1 MGKPTKH
8 EGFWTDFRKFFGRG
22 LAILLP
28 SVLTLWILWQLFVFV
43 YQNVGAPI
51 NRGIRTAVIEIL
63 PLFVDEDAGGV
74 MPEWWSPTDAQVG
87 NYLETRRREGHRVP
101 LAPIAGGEGSEEYA
115 VATTEARELLLRR
128 GFRVSPIA
136 GGEGSEEYAV
146 ATTQAR
152 ELLRRRGFRDWWN
165 AHWYLEAA
173 GLFAAILLIYLAG
186 LILGNLLGRKLYS
199 KLEKVLVRMP
209 GFKQIFPHVKQVVDL
224 IAGDRAV
231 AFKSAVIVEYPR
243 KGMWTVGFVTGT
255 SLQSVRDEARSD
267 CVSVFIPSTPAPF
280 TGFTINVRQE
290 DAIELPITIDQAIRF
305 IITGGVLNID
315 DATRPAVGA
324 IEAPGLPEA
333 EPETPQ

>member
-51 NRGIRTAVIEIL
+51 NQGIRTAVIEVL
-63 PLFVDEDAGGV
+63 PLFIDEDAGGA

-101 LAPIAGGEGSEEYA
+101 LPPIAGGEGSEEYT
-115 VATTEARELLLRR
+115 VATTE
-128 GFRVSPIA
+128 
-136 GGEGSEEYAV
+136 
-146 ATTQAR
+146 AR

-165 AHWYLEAA
+165 DHWYLEAA
-173 GLFAAILLIYLAG
+173 GLFVAILLIYLAG

-199 KLEKVLVRMP
+199 KLEKVLARMP

-224 IAGDRAV
+224 IMGDRGV

-305 IITGGVLNID
+305 IITGGVLNVEQGTT
-315 DATRPAVGA
+315 AGVEA
-324 IEAPGLPEA
+324 IEGPSLPEI
-333 EPETPQ
+333 ERETTE